1 MIPPKKTKIPLN
13 MQNNVDE
20 KITQLY
26 HMLYLNK
33 ERLYLILFTFM

>member
-1 MIPPKKTKIPLN
+1 MILQKKNNIPLN

-26 HMLYLNK
+26 LILYLNK
-33 ERLYLILFTFM
+33 ERRYLILFTFM